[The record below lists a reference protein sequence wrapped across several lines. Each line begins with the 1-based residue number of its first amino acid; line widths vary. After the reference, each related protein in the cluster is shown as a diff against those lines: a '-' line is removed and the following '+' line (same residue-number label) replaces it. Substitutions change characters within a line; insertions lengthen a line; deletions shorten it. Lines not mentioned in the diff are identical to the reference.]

1 MLKGFFLLLLFVS
14 LLNAVQRPKIALVLS
29 GGGARGG
36 AHVGILKV
44 LEENNIPIDLIV
56 GTSMGSFV
64 GGLYAA
70 GESPQ
75 EIENILIQS
84 EWEEY
89 INTDFNRQNIPMRR
103 KYLDYTYSWA
113 TRSWYKCSQ
122 STCISNWSFKKRAFT
137 TEVYERNIKCD
148 LMKKYGNTYKKK

>member
-44 LEENNIPIDLIV
+44 LEENNIPIDMIV

-103 KYLDYTYSWA
+103 KYLDYTYPGRLGVGINA
-113 TRSWYKCSQ
+113 ANQLVFPTGVLKRELLLLKFMKE
-122 STCISNWSFKKRAFT
+122 TSNVT
-137 TEVYERNIKCD
+137 
-148 LMKKYGNTYKKK
+148 